1 MVSGI
6 GESHTRPTLT
16 AFRILV
22 VDDDPVIA
30 RGTSRVLEQVGCA
43 VVRALTG
50 WKAAALTANHPAD
63 DDLILATMVM
73 DLSLPARRQGGNC
86 LSLKNR
92 VAASEI
98 VTA

>member
-1 MVSGI
+1 M
-6 GESHTRPTLT
+6 T

-22 VDDDPVIA
+22 ADDDPDIA
-30 RGTSRVLEQVGCA
+30 RGTSRVLAQVGCT

-73 DLSLPARRQGGNC
+73 NLSLLVKRQGGNC
-86 LSLKNR
+86 LSRKNR
-92 VAASEI
+92 VATSEI